1 VSAIGSY
8 VRMRA
13 SDLDRLLEQAAAVTS
28 DRPFRWPWQPRAE
41 SSRERFEKEWDAA
54 TLEEVVFDG
63 SGHVLGHYF
72 LAQSELHDVVDPFDS
87 AEAAS
92 LARVFTAA
100 FAARVPQELRDFD
113 EGALK
118 EFCTE
123 WGDEAA
129 AIHDGIV
136 AAHAFFKEGMARIRD
151 GEAVVF
157 LIS

>member
-1 VSAIGSY
+1 MSAIGSY
-8 VRMRA
+8 VRMRLP
-13 SDLDRLLEQAAAVTS
+13 DLDRLLEQAAAVTA

-54 TLEEVVFDG
+54 T
-63 SGHVLGHYF
+63 
-72 LAQSELHDVVDPFDS
+72 DPFDS
-87 AEAAS
+87 AESAP

-100 FAARVPQELRDFD
+100 FAARAPQELRDFD
-113 EGALK
+113 DGALR

-136 AAHAFFKEGMARIRD
+136 AAHAFFQEGMARIRD

-157 LIS
+157 IIS